1 MLTQQTIAEAVR
13 RAVAAA
19 YAPSRVIVFG
29 SYARGDADEG
39 SDLDLMVIE
48 REVPSKGEEMLR
60 LNRAI
65 GWLGKGVDVLVYSE
79 QEFSRR
85 AGVPGTAPY
94 WAQREGKVLYDAA
107 A

>member
-1 MLTQQTIAEAVR
+1 MLTQHAIDEAVR

-19 YAPSRVIVFG
+19 YAPCRVIVFG

-48 REVPSKGEEMLR
+48 REVPSKGEELLR

-65 GWLGKGVDVLVYSE
+65 GWVGKGVDVLVYSE
-79 QEFSRR
+79 QEFDRR
-85 AGVPGTAPY
+85 SQVPGTAPY
-94 WAQREGKVLYDAA
+94 WARTEGKVMYDCAA
-107 A
+107 